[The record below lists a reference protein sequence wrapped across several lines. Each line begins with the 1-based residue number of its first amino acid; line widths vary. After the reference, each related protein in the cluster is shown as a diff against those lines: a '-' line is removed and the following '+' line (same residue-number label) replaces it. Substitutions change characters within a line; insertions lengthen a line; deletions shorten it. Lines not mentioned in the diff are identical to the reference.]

1 MMPRRVFFA
10 NREQTL
16 APSIASP
23 SAVVHC
29 RAWAL
34 RPRMALLFLAA
45 LWMPQRAQAH
55 DKWIEVEPAASPQ
68 PTSAKIYLATGEA
81 LKNAE
86 YLPERR
92 AGRIA
97 ALELRSAA
105 SVQDLRAL
113 FREDAQP
120 IARVDALPSGTS
132 LVRLDTQPVDIE
144 LPADKFSAY
153 LLEERLIDVLSER
166 KQRGEEDRSGRER
179 YSRSLKALVQVGP
192 RVDAHVTQPVGQTL
206 ELVPLAPPH
215 ALGGAG
221 TLAVRVLFRGQPL
234 AGCALAAAQRYRSR
248 THEVYVRSDAQGI
261 ARFAVEPR
269 GQWLLHTVHMHRA
282 QGNDAQ
288 GEIDWRSHWASLYF
302 AYAEPAQ

>member
-1 MMPRRVFFA
+1 MTSRPLFFAHGEQASPRAITPPIFVVHRRV
-10 NREQTL
+10 L
-16 APSIASP
+16 A
-23 SAVVHC
+23 C
-29 RAWAL
+29 W
-34 RPRMALLFLAA
+34 PRMALLFLTT
-45 LWMPQRAQAH
+45 LWMPHLAQAH
-55 DKWIEVEPAASPQ
+55 DKWIEVEPAASAQ
-68 PTSAKIYLATGEA
+68 ATAAKIYLATGEA

-120 IARVDALPSGTS
+120 ILRVDALPTGTS

-153 LLEERLIDVLSER
+153 LLEERLIDVLFER

-192 RVDAHVTQPVGQTL
+192 RADPHVTQPIGQTL
-206 ELVPLAPPH
+206 ELVPLSPPH
-215 ALGGAG
+215 ALSAAG

-234 AGCALAAAQRYRSR
+234 AGCALAAAQRHRGR
-248 THEVYVRSDAQGI
+248 TQEVYVRSDAQGI
-261 ARFAVEPR
+261 ARFAIEPR
-269 GQWLLHTVHMHRA
+269 GQWLLHTVHMHRT